1 MKSSPVILFNKVLL
15 SSVNNT
21 FLMTDEQVI
30 YIYQLDR

>member
-1 MKSSPVILFNKVLL
+1 MTDEQVIYIYQGTDK
-15 SSVNNT
+15 T